1 MTPVIALV
9 GRPNV
14 GKSTLFNRL
23 TRSRD
28 ALVADFPGL
37 TRDRQYGEGKVGGRP
52 YIVIDTGGISGDEE
66 GIDAEMARHSLM
78 AIAEAD
84 LVIFIVDAR
93 SGMTAA
99 DEMIA
104 RYLREHNKKAYLA
117 VNKTDGLDAYSHSAE
132 FYALGMNTDPF
143 MIAAVHNR
151 GVSSMITRL
160 LDDLLGPM
168 EEVDLGPKEP
178 VWGEVDLTTPE
189 PTPEEQDV
197 VLEKESK
204 EHAARQLKF
213 GIIGRPNV
221 GKSTLV
227 NRILG
232 EERVIVFDQ
241 PGTTRDAITIPF
253 ERNGTPY
260 TLVDTA
266 GIRRRKNVTEIA
278 EKFSIV
284 KTLQAI
290 KECNVAVVVID
301 ARTGLVEQDLHLLSF
316 VLESGR
322 EMVIAVNKWDHL
334 DQESR
339 DKIKKDIDRRLEF
352 VDYAD
357 VHYISALHGTGVGE
371 LFRSVEKAYKSATSH
386 WSTNRLT
393 TLLQD
398 VVADH
403 QPPMINNRRIKL
415 RYAHQ
420 GGLNPP
426 IIVVHGNQTAAL
438 PTSYKRY
445 LMNTFRKVL
454 KVTGTPLRFEFRS
467 GENPFAPVEKDSR
480 EASKARQL
488 KLTKEARTDRKRR
501 RK

>member
-1 MTPVIALV
+1 MLPVIALV

-37 TRDRQYGEGKVGGRP
+37 TRDRQYGQGKVGGRP

-66 GIDAEMARHSLM
+66 GIDAEMARQSLQ
-78 AIAEAD
+78 AIEEAD
-84 LVIFIVDAR
+84 LVLFIVDAR
-93 SGMTAA
+93 AGLTAA

-104 RYLREHNKKAYLA
+104 KYLRENDKKAYLV
-117 VNKTDGLDAYSHSAE
+117 VNKTDGLDADAWSAE
-132 FYALGMNTDPF
+132 FYALGMSNEPYK
-143 MIAAVHNR
+143 IAAVHNR
-151 GVSSMITRL
+151 GVTAMITEL
-160 LDDLLGPM
+160 LEKLPNS
-168 EEVDLGPKEP
+168 EP
-178 VWGEVDLTTPE
+178 ETPE
-189 PTPEEQDV
+189 QEAAEQPLEEENDSG
-197 VLEKESK
+197 LAEE
-204 EHAARQLKF
+204 ALKHSERELRF

-232 EERVIVFDQ
+232 EERVIVFDH

-253 ERNGTPY
+253 ERNGKKY

-266 GIRRRKNVTEIA
+266 GIRRRRNVTETA

-290 KECNVAVVVID
+290 KECNVAVMVMD
-301 ARTGLVEQDLHLLSF
+301 ARTGLVDQDLHLLSF

-322 EMVIAVNKWDHL
+322 SVVLAVNKWDKL
-334 DQESR
+334 DQEIK
-339 DKIKKDIDRRLEF
+339 DKIKQDVTRRLGF

-357 VHYISALHGTGVGE
+357 IHYISALHGTGVGE

-393 TLLQD
+393 NLLQD
-398 VVADH
+398 VVSEH
-403 QPPMINNRRIKL
+403 QPPMINGRRIKL

-426 IIVVHGNQTAAL
+426 IIVVHGNQTDAL
-438 PTSYKRY
+438 PNSYKRY

-454 KVTGTPLRFEFRS
+454 KVTGTPLKFEFRS
-467 GENPFAPVEKDSR
+467 GENPYAPEAKTSR
-480 EASKARQL
+480 EAAKARQL
-488 KLTKEARTDRKRR
+488 KLTKESRQKRKQRR
-501 RK
+501 

>member
-78 AIAEAD
+78 AIEEAD
-84 LVIFIVDAR
+84 LVLFIVDAR

-104 RYLREHNKKAYLA
+104 RYLREHNKKAYLV
-117 VNKTDGLDAYSHSAE
+117 VNKTDGLDALSHSAE
-132 FYALGMNTDPF
+132 FYALGMNTEPF

-151 GVSSMITRL
+151 GVSTMITGL

-168 EEVDLGPKEP
+168 AEVDLGPKEP
-178 VWGEVDLTTPE
+178 VWGEVNLEE

-197 VLEKESK
+197 VLEKEAK
-204 EHAARQLKF
+204 EHADRQLKF

-241 PGTTRDAITIPF
+241 PGTTRDAITVPF

-322 EMVIAVNKWDHL
+322 AMVIAVNKWDHL

-386 WSTNRLT
+386 WTTNRLT

-398 VVADH
+398 VVSDH
-403 QPPMINNRRIKL
+403 QPPMINGRRIKL

-445 LMNTFRKVL
+445 LMNTFRKIL

-467 GENPFAPVEKDSR
+467 GENPYATPELDSR

-488 KLTKEARTDRKRR
+488 KMTKDARTDRKRR

>member
-78 AIAEAD
+78 AIEEAD
-84 LVIFIVDAR
+84 LVLFIVDAR

-104 RYLREHNKKAYLA
+104 RYLREHNKKAYLV
-117 VNKTDGLDAYSHSAE
+117 VNKTDGLDAFSHSAE

-151 GVSSMITRL
+151 GVSTMITQL
-160 LDDLLGPM
+160 LDDLLGPLT
-168 EEVDLGPKEP
+168 EVDLGPKEP
-178 VWGEVDLTTPE
+178 VWGEVNLDEE

-241 PGTTRDAITIPF
+241 PGTTRDAITVPF

-322 EMVIAVNKWDHL
+322 AMVIAVNKWDHL

-398 VVADH
+398 VVSEH
-403 QPPMINNRRIKL
+403 QPPMIHNRRIKL

-445 LMNTFRKVL
+445 LMNTFRKIL

-467 GENPFAPVEKDSR
+467 GENPYATPNEKDSR

-488 KLTKEARTDRKRR
+488 KLTKESRTDRKRR

>member
-66 GIDAEMARHSLM
+66 GIDAEMARHSLL
-78 AIAEAD
+78 AIGEAD
-84 LVIFIVDAR
+84 LVLFIVDAR

-104 RYLREHNKKAYLA
+104 RYLREHDKKAYLV

-132 FYALGMNTDPF
+132 FYALGMKTAPF

-151 GVSSMITRL
+151 GVSSMITQL

-168 EEVDLGPKEP
+168 TEEDLGPKEP
-178 VWGEVDLTTPE
+178 VWGEVNFDE
-189 PTPEEQDV
+189 PTPEEQDA

-241 PGTTRDAITIPF
+241 PGTTRDAITVPF

-301 ARTGLVEQDLHLLSF
+301 GRTGLVEQDLHLLSF

-322 EMVIAVNKWDHL
+322 AMVIAINKWDNL

-386 WSTNRLT
+386 WTTNRLT

-398 VVADH
+398 VVSEH
-403 QPPMINNRRIKL
+403 QPPMINGRRIKL

-426 IIVVHGNQTAAL
+426 IIVVHGNQTASI
-438 PTSYKRY
+438 PSSYKRY
-445 LMNTFRKVL
+445 LMNTFRKIL

-467 GENPFAPVEKDSR
+467 GENPYATPNEKDSR
-480 EASKARQL
+480 EAARARQL
-488 KLTKEARTDRKRR
+488 KLTKEARADRKRK

>member
-322 EMVIAVNKWDHL
+322 AMVIAVNKWDHL

>member
-78 AIAEAD
+78 AIEEAD
-84 LVIFIVDAR
+84 LVLFIVDAR

-104 RYLREHNKKAYLA
+104 RYLREHNKKAYLV
-117 VNKTDGLDAYSHSAE
+117 VNKTDGLDAFSHSAE

-151 GVSSMITRL
+151 GVSTMITQL
-160 LDDLLGPM
+160 LDDLLGPLT
-168 EEVDLGPKEP
+168 EVDLGPKEP
-178 VWGEVDLTTPE
+178 VWGEVNLDEE

-241 PGTTRDAITIPF
+241 PGTTRDAITVPF

-322 EMVIAVNKWDHL
+322 AMVIAVNKWDHL

-371 LFRSVEKAYKSATSH
+371 LFRS
-386 WSTNRLT
+386 
-393 TLLQD
+393 
-398 VVADH
+398 
-403 QPPMINNRRIKL
+403 
-415 RYAHQ
+415 
-420 GGLNPP
+420 
-426 IIVVHGNQTAAL
+426 
-438 PTSYKRY
+438 
-445 LMNTFRKVL
+445 
-454 KVTGTPLRFEFRS
+454 
-467 GENPFAPVEKDSR
+467 
-480 EASKARQL
+480 
-488 KLTKEARTDRKRR
+488 DRKSVV
-501 RK
+501 

>member
-78 AIAEAD
+78 AIEEAD
-84 LVIFIVDAR
+84 LVLFIVDAR

-104 RYLREHNKKAYLA
+104 RYLREHNKKAYLV
-117 VNKTDGLDAYSHSAE
+117 VNKTDGLDAFSHSAE

-151 GVSSMITRL
+151 GVSTMITQL
-160 LDDLLGPM
+160 LDDLLGPLV
-168 EEVDLGPKEP
+168 EVDLGPKEP
-178 VWGEVDLTTPE
+178 VWGEVNLDEE

-322 EMVIAVNKWDHL
+322 AMVIAVNKWDHL

-398 VVADH
+398 VVSEH

-445 LMNTFRKVL
+445 LMNTFRKIL

-467 GENPFAPVEKDSR
+467 GENPYATPNEKDSR

-488 KLTKEARTDRKRR
+488 KLTKESRTDRKRR

>member
-1 MTPVIALV
+1 MIPVIALV

-66 GIDAEMARHSLM
+66 GIDAEMARQSLR
-78 AIAEAD
+78 AIDEAD
-84 LVIFIVDAR
+84 LVLFIVDAR
-93 SGMTAA
+93 AGMTAA

-104 RYLREHNKKAYLA
+104 QYLRVNDKKAHLV
-117 VNKTDGLDAYSHSAE
+117 VNKTDGLDAQSFSAE
-132 FYALGMNTDPF
+132 FYALGMNTDPW

-151 GVSSMITRL
+151 GVSSMITQL
-160 LDDLLGPM
+160 LDELLGPM
-168 EEVDLGPKEP
+168 PEP
-178 VWGEVDLTTPE
+178 EPEPEWGEVSALTDE
-189 PTPEEQDV
+189 ARDEAMAEA
-197 VLEKESK
+197 SK
-204 EHAARQLKF
+204 EQSERQLKF

-232 EERVIVFDQ
+232 EERVIVYDQ

-253 ERNGTPY
+253 ERNGKPY

-266 GIRRRKNVTEIA
+266 GIRRRKNVTETA

-290 KECNVAVVVID
+290 KECNVAVMVID
-301 ARTGLVEQDLHLLSF
+301 ARTGLVDQDLHLLNF

-322 EMVIAVNKWDHL
+322 ALVLAVNKWDHL
-334 DQESR
+334 DQETR
-339 DKIKKDIDRRLEF
+339 DNIKKDINRRLEF

-371 LFRSVEKAYKSATSH
+371 LFRSVEKAYRSATSH

-398 VVADH
+398 VVSEH
-403 QPPMINNRRIKL
+403 QPPMINGRRIKL

-426 IIVVHGNQTAAL
+426 IIVVHGNQTDAL
-438 PTSYKRY
+438 PGSYKRY
-445 LMNTFRKVL
+445 LMNTFRKIL

-467 GENPFAPVEKDSR
+467 GENPYAPTEKNSR
-480 EASKARQL
+480 EAAKARQL
-488 KLTKEARTDRKRR
+488 KLTKEARTQRERR
-501 RK
+501 RKR